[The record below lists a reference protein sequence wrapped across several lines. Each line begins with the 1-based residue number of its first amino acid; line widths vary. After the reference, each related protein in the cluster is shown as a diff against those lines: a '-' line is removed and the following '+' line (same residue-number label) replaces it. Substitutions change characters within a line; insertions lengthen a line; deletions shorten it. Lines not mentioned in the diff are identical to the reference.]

1 MSKNI
6 KDKGLDKFLQEQHSP
21 SQQKTLMKDQAA
33 IVGEFKLTIATFLC
47 LGNSVR
53 FLLLY
58 PLPLRIKCSDTF
70 KEEAYPR
77 CRAIKQSS
85 FEFEEAT
92 VADIQAA
99 FSDGRLTSVPLV
111 KYYLDRISFLEP
123 QLHAVIEVNHD
134 ALSDAD
140 LADKQRDTAG
150 NRSALHGIP
159 VLVKDNI
166 STRDRLNTTSG
177 SFALLGSV
185 VPRDAGVID
194 RLHRAGAIILVKA
207 NMNEWD
213 KCVNPYPGS
222 TNSGA
227 TSSGSAVAV
236 AANLVSVAL
245 ATDLDGA
252 IGSPATMNSVV
263 GIKPT
268 AGITSRSGIVPIS
281 PRLDTVRTMAR
292 TVADAVTLLD
302 ANVGSDSLDA
312 EATKAAEE
320 FIPNGGFVVSLN
332 VDGKG
337 KRLGILI
344 QIFDHY
350 PQGSL
355 NTKTFEAHFETMKSL
370 EDVIAFNEQHP
381 VEEKMAD
388 FVQIIFLASEKT
400 NGIGESEKAAI
411 RRMAQLSE
419 EGFVKAMEENNLD
432 AFIFPEDLA
441 HSAMATGGYPVV
453 TGPAGA
459 QVQCS
464 FEIEEATIAD
474 INAAFNDGF
483 LTSVELVKYYLDRIN
498 MLNPQL
504 HAIIEVNPDA
514 LSDAARADIERGSTN
529 LRSPLHGIPVLLNDN
544 VGTRDLLNT
553 TSGSFALLGSVVSRD
568 AGVVHRLRRAGA
580 IIFGKASMAE
590 WDHFRSLTAPQ
601 GWSARGGQG
610 VNPYPG
616 TQSPCGPNSGPAIAV
631 AANLVSVSLAT
642 DLDCG
647 ISCPASYNS
656 VVGMKPT
663 VGLTSRSGIV
673 PISKRLD
680 TVGPMTRTVADAVAV
695 LDVVSGFDPLDAEAT
710 RAAEKFIPPGG
721 FQKFLKSDGLKGKRV
736 GVIRR
741 PFFEDISKG
750 SIQAK
755 TFQAHLRTMK
765 LQGATLIENVKIKNL
780 KTMLNYT
787 ASGLVTTLLA
797 DFKLSLNAY
806 LADLDSSPVRSL
818 SDVISF
824 NDHHPV
830 EERMAE
836 FGQPIF
842 LASQSTNGIRET
854 EEAAIKRM
862 AKLSKGFETMMR
874 QRNLDALMFVDY
886 SGEAALALGG
896 YPIISV
902 PAGYKEFGAPFGI
915 SFAGL
920 RGSDSKLIEIAYAF
934 EQATN
939 VRKPPPLPK
948 N

>member
-1 MSKNI
+1 MAG
-6 KDKGLDKFLQEQHSP
+6 GLRTTSSSWMP
-21 SQQKTLMKDQAA
+21 SFWLSMMAKR
-33 IVGEFKLTIATFLC
+33 
-47 LGNSVR
+47 N
-53 FLLLY
+53 LLAFRY
-58 PLPLRIKCSDTF
+58 TRLPVDLP
-70 KEEAYPR
+70 Y
-77 CRAIKQSS
+77 
-85 FEFEEAT
+85 EFEEAT
-92 VADIQAA
+92 VADMQAA
-99 FSDGRLTSVPLV
+99 FR
-111 KYYLDRISFLEP
+111 
-123 QLHAVIEVNHD
+123 N
-134 ALSDAD
+134 
-140 LADKQRDTAG
+140 
-150 NRSALHGIP
+150 
-159 VLVKDNI
+159 
-166 STRDRLNTTSG
+166 
-177 SFALLGSV
+177 
-185 VPRDAGVID
+185 
-194 RLHRAGAIILVKA
+194 
-207 NMNEWD
+207 
-213 KCVNPYPGS
+213 
-222 TNSGA
+222 
-227 TSSGSAVAV
+227 
-236 AANLVSVAL
+236 
-245 ATDLDGA
+245 
-252 IGSPATMNSVV
+252 
-263 GIKPT
+263 
-268 AGITSRSGIVPIS
+268 
-281 PRLDTVRTMAR
+281 
-292 TVADAVTLLD
+292 
-302 ANVGSDSLDA
+302 
-312 EATKAAEE
+312 
-320 FIPNGGFVVSLN
+320 
-332 VDGKG
+332 
-337 KRLGILI
+337 
-344 QIFDHY
+344 
-350 PQGSL
+350 
-355 NTKTFEAHFETMKSL
+355 
-370 EDVIAFNEQHP
+370 
-381 VEEKMAD
+381 
-388 FVQIIFLASEKT
+388 
-400 NGIGESEKAAI
+400 
-411 RRMAQLSE
+411 
-419 EGFVKAMEENNLD
+419 
-432 AFIFPEDLA
+432 
-441 HSAMATGGYPVV
+441 
-453 TGPAGA
+453 
-459 QVQCS
+459 
-464 FEIEEATIAD
+464 
-474 INAAFNDGF
+474 GF

-498 MLNPQL
+498 LLNPQL

-514 LSDAARADIERGSTN
+514 LSDAARADMERGSIN

-553 TSGSFALLGSVVSRD
+553 TSGTFALLGSVVSRD
-568 AGVVHRLRRAGA
+568 AGVVHRLRQAGA
-580 IIFGKASMAE
+580 IIFGKASMSE

-601 GWSARGGQG
+601 GWSERGGQG

-616 TQSPCGPNSGPAIAV
+616 TQTPCGPNSGPAIAV

-642 DLDCG
+642 DLNCG

-710 RAAEKFIPPGG
+710 RAGEKFIPLGG

-902 PAGYKEFGAPFGI
+902 PAGYKRIRSSFGI

>member
-1 MSKNI
+1 MAG
-6 KDKGLDKFLQEQHSP
+6 GLRTTSSSWMP
-21 SQQKTLMKDQAA
+21 SFWLSMMAKR
-33 IVGEFKLTIATFLC
+33 
-47 LGNSVR
+47 N
-53 FLLLY
+53 LLAFRY
-58 PLPLRIKCSDTF
+58 TRLPVDLP
-70 KEEAYPR
+70 Y
-77 CRAIKQSS
+77 
-85 FEFEEAT
+85 EFEEAT
-92 VADIQAA
+92 VADMQAA
-99 FSDGRLTSVPLV
+99 FR
-111 KYYLDRISFLEP
+111 
-123 QLHAVIEVNHD
+123 N
-134 ALSDAD
+134 
-140 LADKQRDTAG
+140 
-150 NRSALHGIP
+150 
-159 VLVKDNI
+159 
-166 STRDRLNTTSG
+166 
-177 SFALLGSV
+177 
-185 VPRDAGVID
+185 
-194 RLHRAGAIILVKA
+194 
-207 NMNEWD
+207 
-213 KCVNPYPGS
+213 
-222 TNSGA
+222 
-227 TSSGSAVAV
+227 
-236 AANLVSVAL
+236 
-245 ATDLDGA
+245 
-252 IGSPATMNSVV
+252 
-263 GIKPT
+263 
-268 AGITSRSGIVPIS
+268 
-281 PRLDTVRTMAR
+281 
-292 TVADAVTLLD
+292 
-302 ANVGSDSLDA
+302 
-312 EATKAAEE
+312 
-320 FIPNGGFVVSLN
+320 
-332 VDGKG
+332 
-337 KRLGILI
+337 
-344 QIFDHY
+344 
-350 PQGSL
+350 
-355 NTKTFEAHFETMKSL
+355 
-370 EDVIAFNEQHP
+370 
-381 VEEKMAD
+381 
-388 FVQIIFLASEKT
+388 
-400 NGIGESEKAAI
+400 
-411 RRMAQLSE
+411 
-419 EGFVKAMEENNLD
+419 
-432 AFIFPEDLA
+432 
-441 HSAMATGGYPVV
+441 
-453 TGPAGA
+453 
-459 QVQCS
+459 
-464 FEIEEATIAD
+464 
-474 INAAFNDGF
+474 GF

-498 MLNPQL
+498 LLNPQL

-514 LSDAARADIERGSTN
+514 LSDAARADMERGSIN
-529 LRSPLHGIPVLLNDN
+529 LCSPLHGIPVLLNDN

-553 TSGSFALLGSVVSRD
+553 TSGTFALLGSVVSRD
-568 AGVVHRLRRAGA
+568 AGVVHRLRQAGA
-580 IIFGKASMAE
+580 IIFGKASMSE

-601 GWSARGGQG
+601 GWSERGGQG

-616 TQSPCGPNSGPAIAV
+616 TQTPCGPNSGPAIAV

-642 DLDCG
+642 DLNCG

-710 RAAEKFIPPGG
+710 RAGEKFIPLGG

-818 SDVISF
+818 SD
-824 NDHHPV
+824 
-830 EERMAE
+830 ERMAE

-886 SGEAALALGG
+886 SGEVALALGG

-902 PAGYKEFGAPFGI
+902 PAGYKRIRSSFGI